1 MRPPCFEPLGKGR
14 VLPIERYAGSWSP
27 TAWIYSCEG
36 SPRPLP
42 SPGYSDPG
50 ADIVMTVSPRGRDFP
65 TSLRRVSTTG
75 RNSPTMAT
83 AINENPTI
91 ALQGQDPWG
100 PYWSGIHPVKAST
113 RSGIDIILAVLT
125 PYLATMRRGN
135 AAHKPDP
142 QRLIVSGT
150 DLGNVMSAKDH
161 RKNDRRQLVQPLWR
175 RYMKKAAFSLRQGKQ
190 AALCPNSS
198 NQAQTYRSELMPSL
212 LSRNIA
218 SRETSAM
225 FPGY

>member
-1 MRPPCFEPLGKGR
+1 
-14 VLPIERYAGSWSP
+14 
-27 TAWIYSCEG
+27 
-36 SPRPLP
+36 
-42 SPGYSDPG
+42 
-50 ADIVMTVSPRGRDFP
+50 
-65 TSLRRVSTTG
+65 
-75 RNSPTMAT
+75 
-83 AINENPTI
+83 
-91 ALQGQDPWG
+91 
-100 PYWSGIHPVKAST
+100 
-113 RSGIDIILAVLT
+113 
-125 PYLATMRRGN
+125 MRRGN